1 MTTNVLVIGTGI
13 SGLTFAIKLASIS
26 PKTNI
31 VLICKKDLMEGNT
44 KYAQGGIAVVS
55 NFKNDSFENH
65 MRDTMVAGDFKCKKS
80 VVEFVIKEGVE
91 RLEELINWG
100 AEFDK
105 NLNNQLDLM
114 KEGGH
119 STQRIVHHKDNSGF
133 EIQRALIKKIKKF
146 KNIKYLEN
154 HLLVDLIT
162 DHHIG
167 KLPKTCYGAYVMSIK
182 DKEIIKINS
191 EITVLS
197 TGGAGEVFEFTTNPK
212 GATGDGLGAAY
223 RAKINIKN
231 LPYVQFHPT
240 ALQKKVNGET
250 FLITEAIRGKGAK
263 LVNKKGERF
272 MLNYDKRGELASRDI
287 VARAIANEMLKEN
300 FEYMYLD
307 ATEIDTHTLKKNF
320 PTILKK
326 CNEVGI
332 NPLTDKIP
340 IVPAAHYFCGGIDV
354 DEYSRT
360 NFDRLY
366 AIGECSHTGLH
377 GSNRLASNS
386 LLESI
391 VFSHRAAV
399 DCLKKLNKSKLN
411 FDFFKLIPEWN
422 GKNSISNHELEII
435 NKLRLNLQKIMSSK
449 VGIFKTVNSLV
460 NAEIELRSL
469 YFEMLELYNKKKLTP
484 QLCELRNLVS
494 ISYLMIKQS
503 IEIKHNS
510 GVYYNH
516 DYAK

>member
-1 MTTNVLVIGTGI
+1 M
-13 SGLTFAIKLASIS
+13 
-26 PKTNI
+26 
-31 VLICKKDLMEGNT
+31 
-44 KYAQGGIAVVS
+44 
-55 NFKNDSFENH
+55 
-65 MRDTMVAGDFKCKKS
+65 
-80 VVEFVIKEGVE
+80 
-91 RLEELINWG
+91 
-100 AEFDK
+100 
-105 NLNNQLDLM
+105 
-114 KEGGH
+114 
-119 STQRIVHHKDNSGF
+119 
-133 EIQRALIKKIKKF
+133 
-146 KNIKYLEN
+146 
-154 HLLVDLIT
+154 
-162 DHHIG
+162 
-167 KLPKTCYGAYVMSIK
+167 
-182 DKEIIKINS
+182 
-191 EITVLS
+191 
-197 TGGAGEVFEFTTNPK
+197 
-212 GATGDGLGAAY
+212 
-223 RAKINIKN
+223 
-231 LPYVQFHPT
+231 
-240 ALQKKVNGET
+240 NGET

-263 LVNKKGERF
+263 LTNSKGERF
-272 MLNYDKRGELASRDI
+272 MLDYDKRGELASRDI

-300 FEYMYLD
+300 LECMYLD
-307 ATEIDTHTLKKNF
+307 ATEIDTYTLKKNF

-340 IVPAAHYFCGGIDV
+340 VVPAAHYFCGGIDV

-411 FDFFKLIPEWN
+411 FSFFKLIPEWN
-422 GKNSISNHELEII
+422 GKNSISNRELEVI

-449 VGIFKTVNSLV
+449 VGIFKTVDSLL

>member
-1 MTTNVLVIGTGI
+1 
-13 SGLTFAIKLASIS
+13 
-26 PKTNI
+26 
-31 VLICKKDLMEGNT
+31 
-44 KYAQGGIAVVS
+44 
-55 NFKNDSFENH
+55 
-65 MRDTMVAGDFKCKKS
+65 
-80 VVEFVIKEGVE
+80 
-91 RLEELINWG
+91 
-100 AEFDK
+100 
-105 NLNNQLDLM
+105 
-114 KEGGH
+114 
-119 STQRIVHHKDNSGF
+119 
-133 EIQRALIKKIKKF
+133 
-146 KNIKYLEN
+146 
-154 HLLVDLIT
+154 
-162 DHHIG
+162 
-167 KLPKTCYGAYVMSIK
+167 
-182 DKEIIKINS
+182 
-191 EITVLS
+191 
-197 TGGAGEVFEFTTNPK
+197 
-212 GATGDGLGAAY
+212 
-223 RAKINIKN
+223 
-231 LPYVQFHPT
+231 
-240 ALQKKVNGET
+240 
-250 FLITEAIRGKGAK
+250 
-263 LVNKKGERF
+263 
-272 MLNYDKRGELASRDI
+272 
-287 VARAIANEMLKEN
+287 MLKEN
-300 FEYMYLD
+300 LECMYLD
-307 ATEIDTHTLKKNF
+307 ATEIDTYTLKKNF

-332 NPLTDKIP
+332 NPMTDKIP
-340 IVPAAHYFCGGIDV
+340 VVPAAHYFCGGIDV

-411 FDFFKLIPEWN
+411 FSFFKLIPEWN
-422 GKNSISNHELEII
+422 GKNSISNRELEVI

-449 VGIFKTVNSLV
+449 VGIFKTVDSLL